1 MNKNFSLLQNFDKS
15 NFYIDPFPHVVID
28 NALPSNIYDELE
40 KSVPNDLFSQ
50 ADLKLNNCRIN
61 IFPDQLKNDLKHK
74 IWFDFLAYHN
84 SLNFYEEFISI
95 FKNEI
100 NKLYPNLINK
110 QKKKFLL
117 KHNVRTMRNKD
128 SAFTIKKGETLFIS
142 TYGCNTPVKTPTSVQ
157 NPHLDHSNKFYFGL
171 YYLRPEKDKSE
182 GGDLVIYRWK
192 DNYSNFKKKNI
203 IFTEKWNNMHEHVNP
218 VKTIEYK
225 KNSVIF
231 GLNLIDSLHGVT
243 VRQKT
248 NHMRQLAY
256 FAVALDKDL
265 GFTTPNLFEK
275 LLFKNI
281 SLKDK
286 FIIIIKSFWLIL
298 KRILYPFYKYFF
310 KR

>member
-1 MNKNFSLLQNFDKS
+1 MSRNFSLLQNFDKS

-28 NALPSNIYDELE
+28 NGLPSNIYDELE

-50 ADLKLNNCRIN
+50 TDLKLNNYRTN

-84 SLNFYEEFISI
+84 SINFYEEFISI

-100 NKLYPNLINK
+100 NKLYPNLINEL
-110 QKKKFLL
+110 KKKFLL
-117 KHNVRTMRNKD
+117 KHNTKTMRNKY
-128 SAFTIKKGETLFIS
+128 SADIIKKGETLFTS
-142 TYGCNTPVKTPTSVQ
+142 AYGCNTPVKTPTSVLQ
-157 NPHLDHSNKFYFGL
+157 PHLDHSNKFYFGL
-171 YYLRPEKDKSE
+171 YYLKPEEDKSE
-182 GGDLVIYRWK
+182 GGNLVIYKWK
-192 DNYSNFKKKNI
+192 DDYSNLKKKNI
-203 IFTEKWNNMHEHVNP
+203 IFTEKWNNIYEHVKP
-218 VKTIEYK
+218 FKTIEYK
-225 KNSVIF
+225 KNIVFF

-248 NHMRQLAY
+248 KHLRQLAY
-256 FAVALDKDL
+256 FSVTIDKDL
-265 GFTTPNLFEK
+265 GFVTPNLFEK

-286 FIIIIKSFWLIL
+286 FKIIIKSFWHILI
-298 KRILYPFYKYFF
+298 RIMYPCYKYFF

>member
-128 SAFTIKKGETLFIS
+128 SAFTIKKGEL
-142 TYGCNTPVKTPTSVQ
+142 
-157 NPHLDHSNKFYFGL
+157 
-171 YYLRPEKDKSE
+171 
-182 GGDLVIYRWK
+182 
-192 DNYSNFKKKNI
+192 
-203 IFTEKWNNMHEHVNP
+203 
-218 VKTIEYK
+218 
-225 KNSVIF
+225 
-231 GLNLIDSLHGVT
+231 
-243 VRQKT
+243 
-248 NHMRQLAY
+248 QL
-256 FAVALDKDL
+256 
-265 GFTTPNLFEK
+265 
-275 LLFKNI
+275 
-281 SLKDK
+281 LKHAIMCK
-286 FIIIIKSFWLIL
+286 HWMEA
-298 KRILYPFYKYFF
+298 
-310 KR
+310 